1 MKGIGAKIVREFE
14 TSYVGSTAGSQSP
27 IRENGGT
34 SGKAGKR
41 WLTAFHVA
49 YHENAPEVKREIDGL
64 IGRGK
69 PDFVLVTKNS
79 RSDEPLYCVTHIS
92 YMEKGKMSAGDGEI
106 CNLGEEKLREVNAL
120 RQELAAWPE
129 LSQKR
134 GLLTSDTRWD
144 EHVRYSEVRRFVRA
158 SL

>member
-1 MKGIGAKIVREFE
+1 
-14 TSYVGSTAGSQSP
+14 
-27 IRENGGT
+27 
-34 SGKAGKR
+34 
-41 WLTAFHVA
+41 
-49 YHENAPEVKREIDGL
+49 
-64 IGRGK
+64 
-69 PDFVLVTKNS
+69 
-79 RSDEPLYCVTHIS
+79 
-92 YMEKGKMSAGDGEI
+92 MSAGDGEI